1 MASGKTSR
9 LAVTVFAGLLVIAS
23 GCGKKD
29 WGYLSGTVKI
39 NGQPVGP
46 GTIQLQPIDATHA
59 GAMASFGDDGKY
71 SVFSSGRKEGAH
83 TGEYKVVVFSGE
95 EFGLEDSGPKP
106 KSNIPARYS
115 NPDTTDLTVSI
126 EAGKKVFD
134 LELKP

>member
-9 LAVTVFAGLLVIAS
+9 LAVTVCAGFLVIAS

-59 GAMASFGDDGKY
+59 GAMASFGDDGNY
-71 SVFSSGRKEGAH
+71 SVFSSGRKDGAH
-83 TGEYKVVVFSGE
+83 TGEYKVVISGGE

-115 NPDTTDLTVSI
+115 NADTTDLKVTI
-126 EAGKKVFD
+126 EPGKKNFD
-134 LELKP
+134 FELKP

>member
-9 LAVTVFAGLLVIAS
+9 LAVTVFAVVLVAS
-23 GCGKKD
+23 GCGKQD
-29 WGYLSGTVKI
+29 WGHLSGTVKL

-59 GAMASFGDDGKY
+59 GAMASFGDDGNY

-83 TGEYKVVVFSGE
+83 TGEYKVVVSSGE

-115 NPDTTDLTVSI
+115 NPDTTDLKVTI
-126 EAGKKVFD
+126 EPGKKNFD
-134 LELKP
+134 FELKP